1 MMVKFIE
8 EKIPGSFSQTGEIDR
23 LINYEL
29 IAFSPVNS
37 TFNPNNKVFLA
48 PLVVD
53 SDRDLNLEADNGG
66 GIVLIPQEIV
76 AISIILRLGCMA
88 VRDNVTI
95 VNTGHC
101 SVKNLE
107 LNAIA
112 VLLQRLELTG
122 KVSLDFFW
130 INSDEIHIVVL
141 VEVSLPMSPEDIV
154 TGGTNRSPIIEL
166 DKVEEG
172 NRCSVINSVCE
183 YSRTL
188 RLNINRLQELN
199 IEGVVLQRHIS
210 TALLVEDSHAEV
222 DIKCRLEEL
231 GN

>member
-53 SDRDLNLEADNGG
+53 SDRNLNLEADNSC

-76 AISIILRLGCMA
+76 VVSVILWLGSMA
-88 VRDNVTI
+88 GRDNVTI

-107 LNAIA
+107 LNTVT
-112 VLLQRLELTG
+112 VLLESLELT
-122 KVSLDFFW
+122 
-130 INSDEIHIVVL
+130 
-141 VEVSLPMSPEDIV
+141 
-154 TGGTNRSPIIEL
+154 
-166 DKVEEG
+166 
-172 NRCSVINSVCE
+172 
-183 YSRTL
+183 
-188 RLNINRLQELN
+188 
-199 IEGVVLQRHIS
+199 
-210 TALLVEDSHAEV
+210 
-222 DIKCRLEEL
+222 
-231 GN
+231 

>member
-76 AISIILRLGCMA
+76 VVSVILWLGSMA
-88 VRDNVTI
+88 GRDNVTI

-130 INSDEIHIVVL
+130 INSDEINIVVL
-141 VEVSLPMSPEDIV
+141 VKVSRLMSPEYIV
-154 TGGTNRSPIIEL
+154 ACGTDRSPIIEL
-166 DKVEEG
+166 NKVEEG
-172 NRCSVINSVCE
+172 NRCSVINSVSE

-188 RLNINRLQELN
+188 RLNINWLQELN

-210 TALLVEDSHAEV
+210 TALLVKDSHAEV

>member
-76 AISIILRLGCMA
+76 VISIILRLGCMPF
-88 VRDNVTI
+88 RDNVTI

-101 SVKNLE
+101 TVKNLE

-122 KVSLDFFW
+122 KISLDLFW
-130 INSDEIHIVVL
+130 INCDEIHIVVL
-141 VEVSLPMSPEDIV
+141 IEVCCPMSSEDIV
-154 TGGTNRSPIIEL
+154 TCGTNRSPIIEL

-172 NRCSVINSVCE
+172 NRCSVINSVSK

-199 IEGVVLQRHIS
+199 IEGVILQRHIS
-210 TALLVEDSHAEV
+210 AALLIEDSYAEV

>member
-76 AISIILRLGCMA
+76 VVSVILWLGSMA
-88 VRDNVTI
+88 GRDNVTI

-130 INSDEIHIVVL
+130 INSDEINIVVL
-141 VEVSLPMSPEDIV
+141 VKVSRLMSPEYIV
-154 TGGTNRSPIIEL
+154 ACGTDRSPIIEL
-166 DKVEEG
+166 NKVEEG
-172 NRCSVINSVCE
+172 NRCSVINSVSE

-188 RLNINRLQELN
+188 SLNINRLQELN

-210 TALLVEDSHAEV
+210 TALIEYSHAEV
-222 DIKCRLEEL
+222 DIKCLLEEL

>member
-88 VRDNVTI
+88 GRDNVTI

-141 VEVSLPMSPEDIV
+141 VEVSRPMSPEDIV

-172 NRCSVINSVCE
+172 NRCSVINSVSE

>member
-76 AISIILRLGCMA
+76 VVSVILWLGSMA
-88 VRDNVTI
+88 GRDNVTI

-130 INSDEIHIVVL
+130 INSDEINIVVL
-141 VEVSLPMSPEDIV
+141 VKVSRLMSPEYIV
-154 TGGTNRSPIIEL
+154 ACGTDRSPIIEL
-166 DKVEEG
+166 NKVEEG
-172 NRCSVINSVCE
+172 NRCSVINSVSE

-210 TALLVEDSHAEV
+210 TALLVKDSHAEV